1 MEPLEMYQTGI
12 VLTMACDLKCKLC
25 SNYSPYYHHPEYY
38 SLSFLKEMMRR
49 YFAVGPHIR
58 KLMVSGGEPLLH
70 SGLGELVEE
79 LRIYREQI
87 GTFGIITNG
96 TVIPDEGLLRA
107 ADGFGCHFH
116 FLIDNYGKDLSTKA
130 EEIDRLLTAR
140 GIEHIMRNYTDTDPH
155 CGGFIDFGDL
165 SVKKA
170 ETEEETRQR
179 FTKCA
184 YPQKFHFSFDLI
196 GGVMY
201 PCGPCRRC
209 KELGIVDNYS
219 EYINLFDDTLTP
231 EEQRQKIAAIY
242 RKERLAACAY
252 CNGMCDDSRRFR
264 PAQQLS
270 AEELSQVHAGARFYA
285 DTFR

>member
-49 YFAVGPHIR
+49 YFAVVPHIR

-155 CGGFIDFGDL
+155 CGGFKPGSGLPNAPI
-165 SVKKA
+165 
-170 ETEEETRQR
+170 RR
-179 FTKCA
+179 NFT
-184 YPQKFHFSFDLI
+184 
-196 GGVMY
+196 
-201 PCGPCRRC
+201 
-209 KELGIVDNYS
+209 
-219 EYINLFDDTLTP
+219 
-231 EEQRQKIAAIY
+231 
-242 RKERLAACAY
+242 
-252 CNGMCDDSRRFR
+252 SR
-264 PAQQLS
+264 S
-270 AEELSQVHAGARFYA
+270 I
-285 DTFR
+285 